1 MFKVGDKV
9 VVTDVTLHARR
20 QIGDAGEIVRIFADS
35 DYSHLYFVKFEDGI
49 CDVMA
54 FSENE
59 IALLEPKVA
68 ASETDGAPTSRII
81 PDDDN
86 REDYPLFD
94 VLFGYFPAAM
104 CELSR
109 WSKVGNEQH
118 NPGEELHWARE
129 KSTDHR
135 NKIMR
140 HLMDYDQKD
149 SNGFYE
155 AIPLLW
161 RAAAL
166 AQELLEKDGWPE
178 GRNARR
184 KG

>member
-1 MFKVGDKV
+1 MFKAGDKV
-9 VVTDVTLHARR
+9 VVVENPYPTERRVGDV
-20 QIGDAGEIVRIFADS
+20 GEVVD
-35 DYSHLYFVKFEDGI
+35 HTEGLYPYIVKFENSVVTYPFKEGE
-49 CDVMA
+49 V
-54 FSENE
+54 
-59 IALLEPKVA
+59 ALA
-68 ASETDGAPTSRII
+68 ETTADRTATGRII
-81 PDDDN
+81 PDDDS
-86 REDYPLFD
+86 RENYPLFD
-94 VLFGYFPAAM
+94 VLVGYFPAAM

-135 NKIMR
+135 NKILR

-184 KG
+184 KDEG

>member
-9 VVTDVTLHARR
+9 KIVDSRYTEHYSRMTGGTGIVETVNEHSVYVRCD
-20 QIGDAGEIVRIFADS
+20 GDECNGGAFFLDEVAP
-35 DYSHLYFVKFEDGI
+35 LY
-49 CDVMA
+49 
-54 FSENE
+54 
-59 IALLEPKVA
+59 EPVA
-68 ASETDGAPTSRII
+68 ESPASTRVI
-81 PDDDN
+81 PDDDKRDN
-86 REDYPLFD
+86 YPLFD

-104 CELSR
+104 CELAR

-118 NPGEELHWARE
+118 NPGEDLHWSRE

-140 HLMDYDQKD
+140 HLMDYDQRE

-155 AIPLLW
+155 AVPMLW
-161 RAAAL
+161 RCAAL
-166 AQELLEKDGWPE
+166 VQELLEKDGWPE

-184 KG
+184 KE

>member
-1 MFKVGDKV
+1 MYKVGDKV
-9 VVTDVTLHARR
+9 MIVENPYPDTRK
-20 QIGDAGEIVRIFADS
+20 IGEIGHVVEVFKEGSPYPYSVLFTDDLPAYTFAKS
-35 DYSHLYFVKFEDGI
+35 
-49 CDVMA
+49 
-54 FSENE
+54 E
-59 IALLEPKVA
+59 IALA
-68 ASETDGAPTSRII
+68 ETQAVKPPTERVI
-81 PDDDN
+81 PDDDK

-109 WSKVGNEQH
+109 WAKVGNDKH
-118 NPGEELHWARE
+118 NPGEPLHWARE
-129 KSTDHR
+129 KSTDHV
-135 NKIMR
+135 NKIAR

-149 SNGFYE
+149 RNGFYE

-178 GRNARR
+178 GRSARR
-184 KG
+184 KE